1 MLCRIHTRFAEIV
14 EDLAA
19 YLGGEPVRVLTPT
32 RSGR

>member
-1 MLCRIHTRFAEIV
+1 MGFSEIV
-14 EDLAA
+14 EDIAA